1 MKKIITL
8 LIVVFL
14 FSSRVSASSIVMDM
28 DSKRVLYENAKDE
41 KRLIASTTKIMTAL
55 VVINNIDVNT
65 KITVDED
72 VLKSYGSGIYI
83 EVGEEITI
91 KDLLYGL
98 MLRSGNDAAIEL
110 ANAVGGSMEGFSLL
124 MNEMASSLGMHDTTF
139 INASGLED
147 ESGNGNIST
156 PYDMALLMSYAM
168 QNETFREITST
179 KHHIVKTNFKTYDWY
194 NKNKLLYD
202 YPYTTGGKTGY
213 TKKAYRTLVTSA
225 TKDDKNLVVVTLNE
239 RDDFDIHKSL
249 YDEYFKKYK
258 RVKLLDSGSFMR
270 EDEAY
275 IKNDVFMLLTD
286 DEINKV
292 KVEMI
297 YTDDIT
303 NRLGYVEVKLDDK
316 VYFREDVFIK
326 EQEEEELSLW
336 DKVKNFFV
344 NLFS

>member
-14 FSSRVSASSIVMDM
+14 LVDKVEASKVVMDM
-28 DSKRVLYENAKDE
+28 DSKRVLYSEASDE
-41 KRLIASTTKIMTAL
+41 QRLIASTTKIMTSL
-55 VVINNIDVNT
+55 VVINNIDINT
-65 KITVDED
+65 EIIVDED
-72 VLKSYGSGIYI
+72 VLRSFGSGIYI
-83 EVGEEITI
+83 EVGEKITI

-110 ANAVGGSMEGFSLL
+110 ANTVGGSEEGFSLL
-124 MNEMASSLGMHDTTF
+124 MNEMASSLGMYNTNF

-147 ESGNGNIST
+147 EDGNGNIST

-168 QNETFREITST
+168 QNETFKSITGT
-179 KHHIVKTNFKTYDWY
+179 EHYIAKTNFKTYDWY

-202 YPYTTGGKTGY
+202 YKYTTGGKTGY

-225 TKDDKNLVVVTLNE
+225 TKDGKNLVVVTLNE
-239 RDDFDIHKSL
+239 RDDFDIHKNL
-249 YDEYFKKYK
+249 YEEYFKKYK
-258 RVKLLDSGSFMR
+258 RVKILDSNTFLR

-275 IKNDVFMLLTD
+275 IKNDVYMLLND

-292 KVEMI
+292 KVEVI
-297 YTDDIT
+297 YTDDVT
-303 NRLGYVEVKLDDK
+303 NRLGYVEVSLEDK
-316 VYFREDVFIK
+316 VYFREDIFIK
-326 EQEEEELSLW
+326 EQQEELNFW
-336 DKVKNFFV
+336 DKVKSFFV